1 MPGSMR
7 LQEISGDDVARRAG
21 NTRNFQKRG
30 LFMLRHI
37 IIPFLIA
44 SFASAAF
51 AADAV
56 PARRLLPAI
65 DQDFYGADIRSIRE
79 TDLAT
84 CRAACLADPS
94 CQAMTYNQR
103 SHACFLKSGVERVE
117 HFEGAISARIVERPA
132 EERDRA
138 VARSADLDFIPDALL
153 SDARELA
160 GKLGLWLAARTDAA
174 PEEIRAKARASEQ
187 AGNLAGAAREFASAV
202 LVTDSAEDWL
212 DLARI
217 WLAMADQPRARE
229 MEDQLST
236 AGFRAD
242 PLAAAINAYLRAET
256 ADEEAAA
263 LTLLARTL
271 EARGE
276 GPAMIPA
283 LRLAQ
288 DLAPGREAADLLDY
302 ALSNYGFRI
311 VDHSVDSEPASP
323 RICVLFSEA
332 LADGIDYAPY
342 LRIADH
348 ADLPVETDGQ
358 QLCIEGVEHGQSY
371 RLLVREGL
379 PSASGEKLRRTAEIT
394 AYVRDRSPAAR
405 FVGRAYVLP
414 EIARSTIPVVT
425 VNTDRVELAIF
436 RMGER
441 SLADAIG
448 EGLFG
453 RAIGEWTET
462 RLKERLGE
470 QLWKGEADVEQR
482 LNTDITTALPIGEA
496 IESFEPGGY
505 IMTARVPGS
514 GEPWEDAATQWFIV
528 SVLGLA
534 TTSGTDGVHV
544 FARSLSDAGAVAG
557 ATARLIAKN
566 NTVLGEAKTDESG
579 AAHFDTRLASGTGG
593 NAPALAVVEHEGDF
607 AFLDLTEAPFDL
619 SDRGVEG
626 RAAPGPIDTF
636 LTTERGVYRPGETV
650 HATALA
656 RDSLADA
663 IAGLPLTAVITRP
676 DGVEY
681 ARAVLPDEGAGGRAW
696 SVGLTDTAP
705 RGSWN
710 LRLYA
715 DPEAPAL
722 ASASF
727 LVEDLVP
734 ERVALTLRAPEGAV
748 DPVNP
753 PQVGAEARY
762 LYGAPGADLPVEGR
776 IDVKAAEGIAGYKGF
791 RFGIENE
798 QIGSRT
804 AKLPPITTDA
814 SSNASFLLAV
824 PEGAPATRPLEVSA
838 VVQVVDGSGR
848 PVERSLTRP
857 LIPER
862 VLLGIRPLFDGV
874 AEESSNAG
882 FQLVAVG
889 PEGQVALENVTWTL
903 SRINRQWQWYEVGG
917 SWTYEP
923 SISHERVASGT
934 VDLEADSRVE
944 IEAPVQWGEYEL
956 KLVST
961 GGEPAAASFTFSA
974 GWYQSAGTAEAPDML
989 DIALDR
995 ESYAI
1000 GDEVE
1005 VRLTPRHAGKLLL
1018 AVADDRLIETR
1029 ELDVDAGEQIVRLQV
1044 TEDWGAGAYITATL
1058 IRPMDEEEG
1067 QIGRAHV

>member
-1 MPGSMR
+1 MAQQVLDPGLQRHGRGRAARAGALHVDIDHAAVETVKGDVSAILRHGRAHAAVEQLLDLGHDLGIRPVAVISMAVILGLACIHHRLAGLVMLHDRAKDRRFQMRPFLRIFLRNRDEIRAEKDARDAFDREYPARQRRIGGRIRIREIGRPRRHHRLTGKEFECRRIRGCFGLNEHRIFLHASPIDEPQRVKNQESFQNLAGWHAPPWRCNSGGDRHLTGTSHQPGSMR
-7 LQEISGDDVARRAG
+7 LEEISGDVVARRAG
-21 NTRNFQKRG
+21 NTRNLQKRG
-30 LFMLRHI
+30 LVMLRHI
-37 IIPFLIA
+37 IVPFLIA

-117 HFEGAISARIVERPA
+117 HFEGAVSARIVERTA

-138 VARSADLDFIPDALL
+138 VARAADLSFLPDELL

-202 LVTDSAEDWL
+202 LVTDSADDWQ

-217 WLAMADQPRARE
+217 WLEMADQPRARE
-229 MEDQLST
+229 MEDQLSA
-236 AGFRAD
+236 AGLRAD
-242 PLAAAINAYLRAET
+242 PAAAAINAYLRAAN

-288 DLAPGREAADLLDY
+288 DLSPDRGTADLLDY

-311 VDHSVDSEPASP
+311 IDHKVDSEPASP
-323 RICVLFSEA
+323 RICVQFSEA
-332 LADGIDYAPY
+332 LAEGVDYAPY

-358 QLCIEGVEHGQSY
+358 QLCIEGVEHGESY

-379 PSASGEKLRRTAEIT
+379 PSASDEKLRRTAEIT

-405 FVGRAYVLP
+405 FIGRAYVLP
-414 EIARSTIPVVT
+414 ESTRSTIPVVT

-453 RAIGEWTET
+453 RAIGEWTES

-470 QLWKGEADVEQR
+470 QLWKGEAEVERR

-496 IESFEPGGY
+496 IKKFEPGVY
-505 IMTARVPGS
+505 VMTARVPGS

-528 SVLGLA
+528 SDLGLS

-544 FARSLSDAGAVAG
+544 FARSLSDASAVEGAM
-557 ATARLIAKN
+557 ARLIAKN
-566 NTVLGEAKTDESG
+566 NTVLGEAETDESG
-579 AAHFDTRLASGTGG
+579 AAHFDARLASGTGG
-593 NAPALAVVEHEGDF
+593 NAPALAVVEHDGDF

-626 RAAPGPIDTF
+626 RAAPGPVDVF

-663 IAGLPLTAVITRP
+663 ISGLPLTAVITRP

-681 ARAVLPDEGAGGRAW
+681 ARAVLDRK
-696 SVGLTDTAP
+696 SV
-705 RGSWN
+705 
-710 LRLYA
+710 
-715 DPEAPAL
+715 
-722 ASASF
+722 
-727 LVEDLVP
+727 V
-734 ERVALTLRAPEGAV
+734 
-748 DPVNP
+748 
-753 PQVGAEARY
+753 
-762 LYGAPGADLPVEGR
+762 
-776 IDVKAAEGIAGYKGF
+776 
-791 RFGIENE
+791 
-798 QIGSRT
+798 
-804 AKLPPITTDA
+804 
-814 SSNASFLLAV
+814 
-824 PEGAPATRPLEVSA
+824 
-838 VVQVVDGSGR
+838 
-848 PVERSLTRP
+848 
-857 LIPER
+857 
-862 VLLGIRPLFDGV
+862 
-874 AEESSNAG
+874 
-882 FQLVAVG
+882 
-889 PEGQVALENVTWTL
+889 
-903 SRINRQWQWYEVGG
+903 
-917 SWTYEP
+917 
-923 SISHERVASGT
+923 
-934 VDLEADSRVE
+934 
-944 IEAPVQWGEYEL
+944 
-956 KLVST
+956 
-961 GGEPAAASFTFSA
+961 
-974 GWYQSAGTAEAPDML
+974 
-989 DIALDR
+989 
-995 ESYAI
+995 
-1000 GDEVE
+1000 
-1005 VRLTPRHAGKLLL
+1005 
-1018 AVADDRLIETR
+1018 
-1029 ELDVDAGEQIVRLQV
+1029 
-1044 TEDWGAGAYITATL
+1044 
-1058 IRPMDEEEG
+1058 
-1067 QIGRAHV
+1067 